1 MNRQT
6 ADVWMTLAQS
16 PSTNQRELAGC
27 AGMSLGAVNKA
38 LLELRRQ
45 GIVTETGQLSAAG
58 REALA
63 DNRPRRAILLAAG
76 PGMRMVPIN
85 QQAPK
90 PLLEVRGETLIERL
104 IRQLREAGVTEIAVV
119 VGFLKEQFEY
129 LIDSC
134 GVKLIVNPL
143 YASKNNLHS
152 LALAS
157 AWLEDAYIV
166 PCDLWFRDNPF
177 RRHELYSWYLMSGEA
192 DPDSRVRV
200 NRRMEL
206 SPCRGKEPGQ
216 RMIGLAYLRRDD
228 AARLRRRLLALD
240 GDAKYDGAFWE
251 AVLEGEALPARVA
264 PEASVVEINTYE
276 QLRELDGNSAQLR
289 SEALEAAAKALGTST
304 TSFKEICVLKKGMT
318 NRSFLFSC
326 GGERYIMRIPGEG
339 TDRLIDRQKEALVY
353 RAIRGKGLCDDPVYL
368 DPRTGFKISRF
379 LEGVHNC
386 DSENEQELRRCMRK
400 LRDFHRMELTVPHR
414 FDLFAMI
421 DFYESLWN
429 GAPSAYRDYAR
440 TKAEI
445 FALKDYLDSLEI
457 RESLTHIDAVPD
469 NFLFYPGPDGEEL
482 LQLID
487 WEYAGMQDPHVDI
500 AMFCIYALYER
511 EQVDRLIDLY
521 FEPEGGCGEELRTKI
536 YCYVAVCGLLWSNWC
551 EFKRCEGVE
560 FGEYSLRQYRYA
572 KDYARLARS
581 RMPGEER

>member
-1 MNRQT
+1 
-6 ADVWMTLAQS
+6 
-16 PSTNQRELAGC
+16 
-27 AGMSLGAVNKA
+27 
-38 LLELRRQ
+38 
-45 GIVTETGQLSAAG
+45 
-58 REALA
+58 
-63 DNRPRRAILLAAG
+63 
-76 PGMRMVPIN
+76 MRMVPIN

-104 IRQLREAGVTEIAVV
+104 IRQLREAGVEEIAVV

-129 LIDSC
+129 LIDSY
-134 GVKLIVNPL
+134 GVRLIVNPL
-143 YASKNNLHS
+143 YAARNNLHS

-157 AWLEDAYIV
+157 VWLEDAYIV
-166 PCDLWFRDNPF
+166 PCDLWFRENPF
-177 RRHELYSWYLMSGEA
+177 RSHELYSWYLMGGEA
-192 DPDSRVRV
+192 DPDSAVRV
-200 NRRMEL
+200 NRRLEL
-206 SPCRGKEPGQ
+206 CPCRGKEPGQ
-216 RMIGLAYLRRDD
+216 RMIGLAYLRRED
-228 AARLRRRLLALD
+228 ASRLRRRLLTLD
-240 GDAKYDGAFWE
+240 ADAEYDGAFWE
-251 AVLEGEALPARVA
+251 AALEGEAFLARVV
-264 PEASVVEINTYE
+264 PERAVVEINTYE

-289 SEALEAAAKALGTST
+289 SEALDAAAKALGTT
-304 TSFKEICVLKKGMT
+304 TASIKEICVLKKGMT

-368 DPRTGFKISRF
+368 DPRTGFKITRF

-400 LRDFHRMELTVPHR
+400 LRDFHRMALTVPHR

-421 DFYESLWN
+421 EFYQSLWK
-429 GAPSAYRDYAR
+429 GAPSAYRDYEK

-445 FALKDYLDSLEI
+445 FTLKGYLDSLEI

-469 NFLFYPGPDGEEL
+469 NFLFYPGPDGEQL
-482 LQLID
+482 LQLTD

-511 EQVDRLIDLY
+511 EQIDRLIDLY
-521 FEPEGGCGEELRTKI
+521 FEPEGGCGEDLRTKI

-572 KDYARLARS
+572 KDYARLVRRRIS
-581 RMPGEER
+581 ESER